1 MQRELQSE
9 GDLYSV
15 LPEVPASNWLFVPQD
30 HQHGMLYIG
39 MHKTSRYTEHVAKL
53 EEIVKQAITNK
64 EHTTLANK
72 YEALRRNYEI
82 RIHHNIACTEHKNIP
97 TRIKNEAC
105 IPAPVEDSHQQLL
118 QTFHVELLSCYG
130 AMLKAKH
137 NGLVLARYLELELV
151 PAGMSSKQRP
161 QVPDPPQWFTRDR
174 EAIKKKAAINKMP
187 LLIKLCKEAKEELL
201 NELVKEEEAM
211 SPSKE
216 ALEAK
221 QKKATQAFLRKLNN
235 LSRSGRAAMVPKP
248 EPSTDTRKVK
258 EELKFP
264 NLNLVLMA
272 QCWTVGKVVK
282 CGNPGSILCPILMTE
297 TMVRSRLSMR
307 KHRILE
313 EVGILEVVEIRSGKH
328 SRSQNGNSVGVM
340 PTQRKNLIDLGHDL
354 GNRDQDKVDPGQES
368 RFLARMAKILLIN
381 FFILLVKRNP
391 TAIAI

>member
-39 MHKTSRYTEHVAKL
+39 MHKTSRYTDTPEHVAKL

-221 QKKATQAFLRKLNN
+221 QKKATQAFLRKLDN

-258 EELKFP
+258 ERTTQSESRTDELLHTQYELQLREAREKFEFNLQLLTISTNTYQEIVFAKEIENNNATTQHFAEELAWRRKKKNMKTNSTATP
-264 NLNLVLMA
+264 HQPRPKPQLNL
-272 QCWTVGKVVK
+272 
-282 CGNPGSILCPILMTE
+282 
-297 TMVRSRLSMR
+297 
-307 KHRILE
+307 
-313 EVGILEVVEIRSGKH
+313 
-328 SRSQNGNSVGVM
+328 
-340 PTQRKNLIDLGHDL
+340 PTNK
-354 GNRDQDKVDPGQES
+354 RD
-368 RFLARMAKILLIN
+368 
-381 FFILLVKRNP
+381 
-391 TAIAI
+391 